1 MKVLYF
7 AWLKQKVGLAEEE
20 VQPPAEVTDVAKLL
34 DWLAARDRAPLIPID
49 TLRRDPHLEMHTRGG

>member
-20 VQPPAEVTDVAKLL
+20 VTPPSDVTDVAALL
-34 DWLAARDRAPLIPID
+34 HWLSERSPRHAEALAVFERVAGMVRV
-49 TLRRDPHLEMHTRGG
+49 TLK